1 MNIEEPIT
9 PLYLYHNRILYTFIT
24 IETISAFVM
33 TGKSIKVTGIG
44 FLDSRVE
51 CRRNSQTAGFNTFDY
66 LLFIW
71 IAVIQK

>member
-1 MNIEEPIT
+1 
-9 PLYLYHNRILYTFIT
+9 
-24 IETISAFVM
+24 M

-44 FLDSRVE
+44 FLESRVE